1 MIKGLLGRKERK
13 FSKARVTVTY
23 EVEYDDHITEGD
35 IDITVKIR
43 KMKQLM

>member
-35 IDITVKIR
+35 IDITDLLK
-43 KMKQLM
+43 